1 MVNKLATIAVIGLA
15 TSAVCMGAAAAIGG
29 PAFGEGF
36 GGIFD
41 ERPRCQVLTDATET
55 SRDLD
60 WHGGPNVTLEIPAQ
74 ASYSPSNGERLHAS
88 GDPQILAHL
97 RIKDGDIELDCRGWH
112 DRVKTLQIALP
123 GREFRKFTIE
133 GGGALALND
142 LNQADA
148 ELRVEG
154 SGKIRASGKVDNLK
168 MAIEGSGDADF
179 NQIVAHRARVEIEG
193 SGTVRAKGGIE
204 DLHIEIEGSGRAD
217 LDEMH
222 SRTAR
227 VEIEGSGTIKA
238 KGQIDDL
245 NIQID
250 GSGGADF
257 GQVASRNARVE
268 IGGHGD
274 VHIAPSEEA
283 KIDISGS
290 GDVYLHSNPK
300 QLETEI
306 GGSGRLHRVAA
317 AGG

>member
-1 MVNKLATIAVIGLA
+1 MAYKLATIAVIGLA

-36 GGIFD
+36 EGIFD
-41 ERPRCQVLTDATET
+41 DRPRCQALTDATQT
-55 SRDLD
+55 SRDME
-60 WHGGPNVTLEIPAQ
+60 WHGGNSVTLEIPVQ
-74 ASYSPSNGERLHAS
+74 ASYSPANGERLHAS

-112 DRVKTLQIALP
+112 DRAKGVQITLP

-148 ELRVEG
+148 ELKVEG
-154 SGKIRASGKVDNLK
+154 SGKIQASGKVDNLK
-168 MAIEGSGDADF
+168 MKIEGSGDADF
-179 NQIVAHRARVEIEG
+179 NQIVARQARVEIEG
-193 SGTVRAKGGIE
+193 SGTLRAKGSIE
-204 DLHIEIEGSGRAD
+204 DLGIEIEGSGRAD
-217 LDEMH
+217 LDEMK
-222 SRTAR
+222 SRSAR

-238 KGQIDDL
+238 KGQIDDVK
-245 NIQID
+245 IEIS
-250 GSGGADF
+250 GSGDADF

-268 IGGHGD
+268 ISGHGD

-290 GDVYLHSNPK
+290 GDVYLHSNPR
-300 QLETEI
+300 QLDTEI
-306 GGSGRLHRVAA
+306 GGSGRIHR
-317 AGG
+317 AGPGI